1 MSQKR
6 KAPPRGASRRQEA
19 NRRPIPGWLWMLAG
33 LALGLF
39 SALLLQLLPHRTDVR
54 EVVPATTPPESVV
67 TPPPKEAPPQ
77 PVFDFYTRLAENEV
91 KVIESGQR
99 KEPAA
104 APVTRPAQPAL
115 QPPVATPD
123 RYLLQAGSFR
133 RTEDADRL
141 RAELLLLG
149 LDARIKKVRVENGN
163 EWHRV
168 QVGPFASSS
177 ELQQARTTLTRQGIT
192 PLVLKLK

>member
-1 MSQKR
+1 MSSKR
-6 KAPPRGASRRQEA
+6 KAAPRGASRKVEKR
-19 NRRPIPGWLWMLAG
+19 RRPVPGWLWMITG

-39 SALLLQLLPHRTDVR
+39 IALLLQLLPHRSDVR
-54 EVVPATTPPESVV
+54 EAVPTAAAPVAPT
-67 TPPPKEAPPQ
+67 PPKEAPPQ

-91 KVIESGQR
+91 KVIESGRSQPQPKPR
-99 KEPAA
+99 
-104 APVTRPAQPAL
+104 TRTRTPQADVK
-115 QPPVATPD
+115 PPVATPD

-133 RTEDADRL
+133 REQDADRL
-141 RAELLLLG
+141 RAELLLQG

-168 QVGPFASSS
+168 QVGPFASSNQM
-177 ELQQARTTLTRQGIT
+177 QQARTTLAQQGIK